1 MHRFLAT
8 LLVFFMFFALFGQ
21 SEAARKTSKG
31 APKQDK
37 AQPAQPAEPAPE
49 SKDPEACQRL
59 LQAGNAKFEQ
69 KDPTGASAE
78 FQNALKV
85 CPEPCASMTGLGLCS
100 YALGNKLDAI
110 VWIERAAACNPDN
123 KDLEKLLVGLRQD
136 LDRASKTPV
145 KERTLTDEADPR
157 SAPPSRP
164 SLAQSITAP
173 VPSAVSAPRS
183 LPAIEPTES
192 HDGYY
197 VGQECDI
204 QGCAPLKVTIQ
215 GEKIE
220 GAIYEKDGKPF
231 IFVEGTLD
239 HATGAIR
246 TTYKGSVKLLGFTF
260 ELKGACSGRLSK
272 GHAEGKC
279 KGTDAFEAAATF
291 SLDKRSAN
299 SALGRGS
306 EKEKPA
312 DQKETR

>member
-1 MHRFLAT
+1 MIRRLVV
-8 LLVFFMFFALFGQ
+8 LLVFFMLFVPFGQ
-21 SEAARKTSKG
+21 TEAARKSNKG

-37 AQPAQPAEPAPE
+37 PPQAEPAPAQH
-49 SKDPEACQRL
+49 DIEACQRFL
-59 LQAGNAKFEQ
+59 ESGNAKFEQ
-69 KDPTGASAE
+69 KDLAGATEE
-78 FQNALKV
+78 FQRALKV
-85 CPEPCASMTGLGLCS
+85 CPEPCAALAGLGLSS
-100 YALGNKLDAI
+100 YSLGNKLDAI
-110 VWIERAAACNPDN
+110 AWIEKAAACNPDN
-123 KDLEKLLVGLRQD
+123 KELEKVLVGLRKE
-136 LDRASKTPV
+136 LDRASKMPV
-145 KERTLTDEADPR
+145 KERTLNDEADVKG
-157 SAPPSRP
+157 PPPGRP

-173 VPSAVSAPRS
+173 APAPTSAPRA
-183 LPAIEPTES
+183 LPAIEPTDS

-204 QGCAPLKVTIQ
+204 QGCAPLKVTVQ

-246 TTYKGSVKLLGFTF
+246 TTYKGSVNLLGFTF
-260 ELKGACSGRLSK
+260 ELKGACSGRVSK

-291 SLDKRSAN
+291 TLDKRSAN

-312 DQKETR
+312 DQK